1 MRLQVGGGLDDVGRA
16 DHPAHAPAGHGVGL
30 GDAVEDDHL
39 VAELRHRG
47 GDGGER
53 HAVVG
58 QVLVDLVG
66 DHPQALGRGP
76 LADLLDLLRRV
87 HGAGGVGRGDE
98 EQDLGALREGRLQLV
113 HGDQV
118 ALLRAGENLH
128 RHAAG
133 QPDGLRVGGPE
144 RGRNND
150 LVARIQQGGEGV
162 VDGLLAAVGH
172 QHLGRRRPCS
182 RNPAASCPRWPA
194 SARAARRR
202 GSSGG
207 TCGWP
212 AASMA
217 ASRCSPGVGKSGSP
231 APKPITGRPAAFS
244 AFALASTARVADSA
258 MAEMRWEM
266 RAADMAGPFFACS
279 WKAGCGI
286 RRNLLYAVQRIARGA
301 GTRM

>member
-1 MRLQVGGGLDDVGRA
+1 MSPSSGNGGGDR
-16 DHPAHAPAGHGVGL
+16 
-30 GDAVEDDHL
+30 
-39 VAELRHRG
+39 
-47 GDGGER
+47 GER

-76 LADLLDLLRRV
+76 LADLRDLLRRV
-87 HGAGGVGRGDE
+87 DGAGRVGRGDE
-98 EQDLGALREGRLQLV
+98 EQDLGAVREGRFQLL

-118 ALLRAGENLH
+118 ALLRAGEDLH

-144 RGRNND
+144 RGGDND

-172 QHLGRRRPCS
+172 QHLGRLGLVAGVPE
-182 RNPAASCPRWPA
+182 ASCPRWPA
-194 SARAARRR
+194 SARAGRRR

-207 TCGWP
+207 TSAGWRPRWRP
-212 AASMA
+212 A
-217 ASRCSPGVGKSGSP
+217 RCSPGSGSRVRP
-231 APKPITGRPAAFS
+231 APKPMTGRPAAFS

-266 RAADMAGPFFACS
+266 RAADMGGSVLRLQLEGWMWDSTKSTLCCSPDRPGCRTRKCDCGCQLDFARHAGGPE
-279 WKAGCGI
+279 
-286 RRNLLYAVQRIARGA
+286 
-301 GTRM
+301 